1 MAREAVVFHVAPDAG
16 LETLAGGLPVTGAEE
31 AVEIVVSL
39 PERAPRHQA
48 GRGVTGGTEAR
59 RIVAIAAARFARV
72 GRRGVSRQE
81 ARGVIPAGP
90 RGIGAVTL
98 EAVGAGMTRGAGGR
112 RGHGGGRMPLDVAP
126 TVRRRAS
133 PGDHRPRAAPRTGSR
148 QCSGDARRRRMA
160 GQAALPG
167 VTGGA
172 LPRCPRDRRAVTRE
186 KPGIRVT
193 RRGSERG
200 TNCARARVR
209 RQSLDLR
216 TLWRVDVTLQAE
228 LSRVAGRAVR
238 ARGLRGGPMACCL
251 WIAG

>member
-1 MAREAVVFHVAPDAG
+1 MAREAVVSHVAPDAG
-16 LETLAGGLPVTGAEE
+16 LETMAGRPPVTGAEE
-31 AVEIVVSL
+31 AVEIMVSL
-39 PERAPRHQA
+39 PERAPRHEA

-112 RGHGGGRMPLDVAP
+112 LG
-126 TVRRRAS
+126 
-133 PGDHRPRAAPRTGSR
+133 
-148 QCSGDARRRRMA
+148 
-160 GQAALPG
+160 
-167 VTGGA
+167 
-172 LPRCPRDRRAVTRE
+172 CPRDRRAVTRE
-186 KPGIRVT
+186 KSGIRVT

-216 TLWRVDVTLQAE
+216 ALWRVDVTLHAE

-238 ARGLRGGPMACCL
+238 ARDLRAGPMAFCL
-251 WIAG
+251 CIAGPVMRRRRREGRDVPDREPRRLRQRHVAGHTRAIGC